1 MSPETTALILVALIM
16 APGAFVQSVS
26 GFGMALVAVALLPLV
41 MDDLKD
47 AIALIAVFNLFVSTL
62 TLFWNRSSFS
72 WKAARPL
79 VLGMM
84 IGIPLGFYFL
94 HSTDSTIL
102 IRILGCVLILIAIS
116 DIIMSRKSHYSL
128 PTWSAWPFAIFGGV
142 IGGAFNVG
150 GPPIVAYTYSQNWSK
165 TQVVAVLQSVFLIA
179 GFFRNSL
186 IGDLFFTG
194 LFVALYVI
202 LPQTRRHL
210 PAGAGAPAQPRHR
223 PREAKPQGR
232 HRPSRRST
240 GSAGSRS
247 RGWQRSSR
255 RAPGSETA

>member
-1 MSPETTALILVALIM
+1 MATA
-16 APGAFVQSVS
+16 AFVQSVS

-41 MDDLKD
+41 MGLKE

-102 IRILGCVLILIAIS
+102 IRILGCVLILIALS
-116 DIIMSRKSHYSL
+116 DFIMSRKSQYSL

-186 IGDLFFTG
+186 MIARDLTTSGKSDWSWNLVINFCAAVPLAIIAIYIGKKCLDRIPQKILRTTVFTFIFIIGTKYLFFPD
-194 LFVALYVI
+194 L
-202 LPQTRRHL
+202 
-210 PAGAGAPAQPRHR
+210 
-223 PREAKPQGR
+223 
-232 HRPSRRST
+232 
-240 GSAGSRS
+240 
-247 RGWQRSSR
+247 
-255 RAPGSETA
+255 